1 MSRTKK
7 YVAGLY
13 CRLSKDDGN
22 SVESMSI
29 WSQKVM
35 LKQYA
40 ESNGIAIYDY
50 YVDDGYSGTN
60 FERPS
65 FKKMITDIE
74 NGKINCVITKDL
86 SRLGRNY
93 LQSGAYI
100 EMYFP
105 QKNIRYIAITDGIDT
120 LNSNQNDIMP
130 FKNILNEM
138 YAKDTSKKV
147 KSAIQSRMREGTYIG
162 SKAPFGYL
170 KDPNNKRRLIIDE
183 KTKPIIEL
191 IYKLCLEGKGT
202 QLISQEL
209 MKRKIPRPSA
219 FVENAE
225 KLYGLTEENKYQW
238 SHRMVLNVL
247 RDPVYCGNM
256 ARNKRPTLSFKNSK
270 RMYIPKSDYIYAR
283 NTHEGIV
290 SEEVWEQV
298 QTMVDKRKCNN
309 KKGLY
314 YDNIFQGLVRCPK
327 CGYALTPKTDYRL
340 KKKEL
345 IDFVHFSCSTYKK
358 YGVNACSSHR
368 IEARDLY
375 NIVLEDIQ
383 YHGSM
388 ALSAKED
395 FVEKIIEKIE
405 VEKIDEGKELS
416 NKLELKKNQLAEL
429 DRSYEQLYEDR
440 LEGNITERNFNLMNV
455 SISKKQDKLIE
466 EIKVLEGDIEVS
478 FETEDNY
485 KKFMNN
491 ISKYAKIKSL
501 NRYILNQIIDKIYVY
516 DKEEIDGQI
525 SQKVEIH
532 YKFIGK
538 LNWPLRTTHQIFLKG
553 QAGLLG
559 REMRI
564 RKSIYL
570 DM

>member
-1 MSRTKK
+1 MGRTKK

-35 LKQYA
+35 LKQFA
-40 ESNGIAIYDY
+40 ESNSIAIYDY

-383 YHGSM
+383 YHGNM

-485 KKFMNN
+485 KKFMDN

-538 LNWPLRTTHQIFLKG
+538 LN
-553 QAGLLG
+553 
-559 REMRI
+559 
-564 RKSIYL
+564 
-570 DM
+570 

>member
-40 ESNGIAIYDY
+40 ESNSIAIYDY

-270 RMYIPKSDYIYAR
+270 RMYIPKSDYIYAKD
-283 NTHEGIV
+283 THEGIV
-290 SEEVWEQV
+290 SEEIWEQV
-298 QTMVDKRKCNN
+298 QTMIDKRKCNN

-383 YHGSM
+383 YHGNM

-485 KKFMNN
+485 KKFMDN

-538 LNWPLRTTHQIFLKG
+538 LN
-553 QAGLLG
+553 
-559 REMRI
+559 
-564 RKSIYL
+564 
-570 DM
+570 

>member
-1 MSRTKK
+1 MGRTKK

-40 ESNGIAIYDY
+40 ESNSIAIYDY

-270 RMYIPKSDYIYAR
+270 RLYIPKSDYIYAK

-501 NRYILNQIIDKIYVY
+501 NRYILNQIIDKIYVF

-538 LNWPLRTTHQIFLKG
+538 LN
-553 QAGLLG
+553 
-559 REMRI
+559 
-564 RKSIYL
+564 
-570 DM
+570 

>member
-1 MSRTKK
+1 LKLGRTKK

-35 LKQYA
+35 LKQFA
-40 ESNGIAIYDY
+40 ESNSIAIYDY

-256 ARNKRPTLSFKNSK
+256 ARNKRPTLSFKDSK
-270 RMYIPKSDYIYAR
+270 RMYIPKSDYIYAKD
-283 NTHEGIV
+283 THEGIV
-290 SEEVWEQV
+290 SEEIWEQV
-298 QTMVDKRKCNN
+298 QTMIDKRKCNN

-327 CGYALTPKTDYRL
+327 CGYTLTPKTDYRL

-383 YHGSM
+383 YHGNM

-485 KKFMNN
+485 KKFMDN

-538 LNWPLRTTHQIFLKG
+538 LN
-553 QAGLLG
+553 
-559 REMRI
+559 
-564 RKSIYL
+564 
-570 DM
+570 

>member
-40 ESNGIAIYDY
+40 ESNNIAIYDY

-270 RMYIPKSDYIYAR
+270 RMYIPKSDYIYAKD
-283 NTHEGIV
+283 THEGIV
-290 SEEVWEQV
+290 SEEIWEQV
-298 QTMVDKRKCNN
+298 QTMIDKRKCNN

-416 NKLELKKNQLAEL
+416 KKLELKKNQLAEL

-485 KKFMNN
+485 KKFMDN

-501 NRYILNQIIDKIYVY
+501 NRYILNQVIDKIYVY

-538 LNWPLRTTHQIFLKG
+538 LN
-553 QAGLLG
+553 
-559 REMRI
+559 
-564 RKSIYL
+564 
-570 DM
+570 

>member
-1 MSRTKK
+1 MGRTKK

-40 ESNGIAIYDY
+40 ESNSIAIYDY
-50 YVDDGYSGTN
+50 YVDDGFSGTN

-270 RMYIPKSDYIYAR
+270 RQYIPKSDYIYAK

-290 SEEVWEQV
+290 SEEIWEQV

-501 NRYILNQIIDKIYVY
+501 NRYILNQVIDKIYVY

-538 LNWPLRTTHQIFLKG
+538 LN
-553 QAGLLG
+553 
-559 REMRI
+559 
-564 RKSIYL
+564 
-570 DM
+570 

>member
-29 WSQKVM
+29 WSQKVI
-35 LKQYA
+35 LKQFA
-40 ESNGIAIYDY
+40 ESNSIAIYDY

-170 KDPNNKRRLIIDE
+170 KDPDNKRRLIIDE

-270 RMYIPKSDYIYAR
+270 RMYIPKSDYIYAKD
-283 NTHEGIV
+283 THEGIV
-290 SEEVWEQV
+290 SEEIWEQV
-298 QTMVDKRKCNN
+298 QTMIDKRKCNN

-383 YHGSM
+383 YHGNM

-538 LNWPLRTTHQIFLKG
+538 LN
-553 QAGLLG
+553 
-559 REMRI
+559 
-564 RKSIYL
+564 
-570 DM
+570 

>member
-1 MSRTKK
+1 MGRTKK

-40 ESNGIAIYDY
+40 ESNSIAIYDY
-50 YVDDGYSGTN
+50 YVDDGFSGTN

-74 NGKINCVITKDL
+74 DGKINCVITKDL

-270 RMYIPKSDYIYAR
+270 RLYIPKSDYIYAK

-290 SEEVWEQV
+290 SEEIWEQV

-501 NRYILNQIIDKIYVY
+501 NRYILNQIIDKIYVF

-538 LNWPLRTTHQIFLKG
+538 LN
-553 QAGLLG
+553 
-559 REMRI
+559 
-564 RKSIYL
+564 
-570 DM
+570 

>member
-1 MSRTKK
+1 MGRTKK

-40 ESNGIAIYDY
+40 ESNSIAIYDY
-50 YVDDGYSGTN
+50 YVDDGFSGTN

-270 RMYIPKSDYIYAR
+270 RLYIPKSDYIYAK

-309 KKGLY
+309 KMGLY

-383 YHGSM
+383 YHGNM

-416 NKLELKKNQLAEL
+416 NKLEIKKNQLAEL

-466 EIKVLEGDIEVS
+466 EIKVLEGDIEES
-478 FETEDNY
+478 FETQDNY

-501 NRYILNQIIDKIYVY
+501 NRYILNQVIDKIYVY

-538 LNWPLRTTHQIFLKG
+538 LN
-553 QAGLLG
+553 
-559 REMRI
+559 
-564 RKSIYL
+564 
-570 DM
+570 

>member
-1 MSRTKK
+1 MGRTKK

-35 LKQYA
+35 LKQFA
-40 ESNGIAIYDY
+40 ESNSIAIYDY

-209 MKRKIPRPSA
+209 MSRKIPRPSA

-270 RMYIPKSDYIYAR
+270 RMYIPKSDYIYAK

-290 SEEVWEQV
+290 SEEIWEQV

-383 YHGSM
+383 YHGNM

-485 KKFMNN
+485 KKFMDN

-538 LNWPLRTTHQIFLKG
+538 LN
-553 QAGLLG
+553 
-559 REMRI
+559 
-564 RKSIYL
+564 
-570 DM
+570 

>member
-35 LKQYA
+35 LKQFA
-40 ESNGIAIYDY
+40 ESNSIAIYDY

-170 KDPNNKRRLIIDE
+170 KDPDNKRRLIIDE

-270 RMYIPKSDYIYAR
+270 RMYIPKSDYIYAKD
-283 NTHEGIV
+283 THEGIV
-290 SEEVWEQV
+290 SEEIWEQV
-298 QTMVDKRKCNN
+298 QTMIDKRKCNN

-383 YHGSM
+383 YHGNM

-501 NRYILNQIIDKIYVY
+501 NRYILNQIINKIYVY

-538 LNWPLRTTHQIFLKG
+538 LN
-553 QAGLLG
+553 
-559 REMRI
+559 
-564 RKSIYL
+564 
-570 DM
+570 

>member
-105 QKNIRYIAITDGIDT
+105 QKNIRYIAVTDGIDT
-120 LNSNQNDIMP
+120 LNSSQNDIMP

-270 RMYIPKSDYIYAR
+270 RLYIPKSDYIYAR

-290 SEEVWEQV
+290 SEEIWEQV

-383 YHGSM
+383 YHGNM
-388 ALSAKED
+388 ALSSKED
-395 FVEKIIEKIE
+395 FVEKILEKIE

-485 KKFMNN
+485 KKFMDN

-538 LNWPLRTTHQIFLKG
+538 LN
-553 QAGLLG
+553 
-559 REMRI
+559 
-564 RKSIYL
+564 
-570 DM
+570 

>member
-1 MSRTKK
+1 LSRTKK

-35 LKQYA
+35 LKQFA
-40 ESNGIAIYDY
+40 ESNSIAIYDY
-50 YVDDGYSGTN
+50 YVDDVYSGTN

-170 KDPNNKRRLIIDE
+170 KDPDNKRRLIIDE

-270 RMYIPKSDYIYAR
+270 RMYIPKSDYIYAKD
-283 NTHEGIV
+283 THEGIV
-290 SEEVWEQV
+290 SEEIWEQV
-298 QTMVDKRKCNN
+298 QTMIDKRKCNN

-383 YHGSM
+383 YHGNM

-538 LNWPLRTTHQIFLKG
+538 LN
-553 QAGLLG
+553 
-559 REMRI
+559 
-564 RKSIYL
+564 
-570 DM
+570 

>member
-1 MSRTKK
+1 MGRTKK

-40 ESNGIAIYDY
+40 ESNSIAIYDY
-50 YVDDGYSGTN
+50 YVDDGFSGTN

-270 RMYIPKSDYIYAR
+270 RLYIPKSDYIYAK

-309 KKGLY
+309 KMGLY

-383 YHGSM
+383 YHGNM

-455 SISKKQDKLIE
+455 SIPKKQDKLIE
-466 EIKVLEGDIEVS
+466 EIKVLEGDIEES
-478 FETEDNY
+478 FETQDNY

-501 NRYILNQIIDKIYVY
+501 NRYILNQIIDKIYVF

-538 LNWPLRTTHQIFLKG
+538 LN
-553 QAGLLG
+553 
-559 REMRI
+559 
-564 RKSIYL
+564 
-570 DM
+570 

>member
-1 MSRTKK
+1 MGRTKK

-35 LKQYA
+35 LKQFA
-40 ESNGIAIYDY
+40 ESNSIAIYDY

-270 RMYIPKSDYIYAR
+270 RMYIPKSDYIYAKD
-283 NTHEGIV
+283 THEGIV
-290 SEEVWEQV
+290 SEEIWEQV
-298 QTMVDKRKCNN
+298 QTMIDKRKCNN

-383 YHGSM
+383 YHGNM

-485 KKFMNN
+485 KKFMDN

-538 LNWPLRTTHQIFLKG
+538 LN
-553 QAGLLG
+553 
-559 REMRI
+559 
-564 RKSIYL
+564 
-570 DM
+570 

>member
-35 LKQYA
+35 LKQFA
-40 ESNGIAIYDY
+40 ESNSIAIYDY

-170 KDPNNKRRLIIDE
+170 KDPDNKRRLIIDE

-270 RMYIPKSDYIYAR
+270 RMYIPKSDYIYAKD
-283 NTHEGIV
+283 THEGIV
-290 SEEVWEQV
+290 SEEIWEQV
-298 QTMVDKRKCNN
+298 QTMIDKRKCNN

-383 YHGSM
+383 YHGNM

-416 NKLELKKNQLAEL
+416 NKLELKKDQLAEL

-538 LNWPLRTTHQIFLKG
+538 LN
-553 QAGLLG
+553 
-559 REMRI
+559 
-564 RKSIYL
+564 
-570 DM
+570 

>member
-1 MSRTKK
+1 MGRTKK

-40 ESNGIAIYDY
+40 ESNSIAIYDY

-191 IYKLCLEGKGT
+191 IYKLCLDGKGT

-209 MKRKIPRPSA
+209 MNRKIPRPSA

-290 SEEVWEQV
+290 SEEIWEQV

-358 YGVNACSSHR
+358 YGVNSCSSHR

-485 KKFMNN
+485 KKFMDN

-538 LNWPLRTTHQIFLKG
+538 LN
-553 QAGLLG
+553 
-559 REMRI
+559 
-564 RKSIYL
+564 
-570 DM
+570 

>member
-1 MSRTKK
+1 LKLGRTKK

-35 LKQYA
+35 LKQFA
-40 ESNGIAIYDY
+40 ESNSIAIYDY

-270 RMYIPKSDYIYAR
+270 RMYIPKSDYIYAKD
-283 NTHEGIV
+283 THEGIV
-290 SEEVWEQV
+290 SEEIWEQV
-298 QTMVDKRKCNN
+298 QTMIDKRKCNN

-327 CGYALTPKTDYRL
+327 CGYTLTPKTDYRL

-383 YHGSM
+383 YHGNM

-429 DRSYEQLYEDR
+429 DRSYEQLYEDK

-485 KKFMNN
+485 KKFMDN

-538 LNWPLRTTHQIFLKG
+538 LN
-553 QAGLLG
+553 
-559 REMRI
+559 
-564 RKSIYL
+564 
-570 DM
+570 

>member
-1 MSRTKK
+1 MGRTKK

-35 LKQYA
+35 LKQFA
-40 ESNGIAIYDY
+40 ESNSIAIYDY

-170 KDPNNKRRLIIDE
+170 KDPDNKRRLIIDE

-270 RMYIPKSDYIYAR
+270 RMYIPKSDYIYAKD
-283 NTHEGIV
+283 THEGIV
-290 SEEVWEQV
+290 SEEIWEQV
-298 QTMVDKRKCNN
+298 QTMIDKRKCNN

-327 CGYALTPKTDYRL
+327 CGYALTLKTDYRL

-383 YHGSM
+383 YHGNM

-491 ISKYAKIKSL
+491 ISKYAKIKSI

-538 LNWPLRTTHQIFLKG
+538 LN
-553 QAGLLG
+553 
-559 REMRI
+559 
-564 RKSIYL
+564 
-570 DM
+570 

>member
-35 LKQYA
+35 LKQFA
-40 ESNGIAIYDY
+40 ESNSIAIYDY
-50 YVDDGYSGTN
+50 YVDDGFSGTN

-538 LNWPLRTTHQIFLKG
+538 LN
-553 QAGLLG
+553 
-559 REMRI
+559 
-564 RKSIYL
+564 
-570 DM
+570 

>member
-1 MSRTKK
+1 
-7 YVAGLY
+7 
-13 CRLSKDDGN
+13 
-22 SVESMSI
+22 
-29 WSQKVM
+29 M
-35 LKQYA
+35 LKQFA
-40 ESNGIAIYDY
+40 ESNSIAIYDY

-170 KDPNNKRRLIIDE
+170 KDPDNKRRLIIDE

-209 MKRKIPRPSA
+209 MKRKIPRPSV

-270 RMYIPKSDYIYAR
+270 RMYIPKSDYIYAKD
-283 NTHEGIV
+283 THEGIV
-290 SEEVWEQV
+290 SEEIWEQV
-298 QTMVDKRKCNN
+298 QTMIDKRKCNN

-383 YHGSM
+383 YHGNM

-538 LNWPLRTTHQIFLKG
+538 LN
-553 QAGLLG
+553 
-559 REMRI
+559 
-564 RKSIYL
+564 
-570 DM
+570 

>member
-1 MSRTKK
+1 MGRTKK

-35 LKQYA
+35 LKQFA
-40 ESNGIAIYDY
+40 ESNSIAIYDY

-256 ARNKRPTLSFKNSK
+256 ARNKRPTLSFKDSK
-270 RMYIPKSDYIYAR
+270 RMYIPKSDYIYAKD
-283 NTHEGIV
+283 THEGIV
-290 SEEVWEQV
+290 SEEIWEQV
-298 QTMVDKRKCNN
+298 QTMIDKRKCNN

-327 CGYALTPKTDYRL
+327 CGYTLTPKTDYRL

-383 YHGSM
+383 YHGNM

-485 KKFMNN
+485 KKFMDN

-538 LNWPLRTTHQIFLKG
+538 LNWPLQTTHQTL
-553 QAGLLG
+553 
-559 REMRI
+559 
-564 RKSIYL
+564 
-570 DM
+570 

>member
-35 LKQYA
+35 LKQFA
-40 ESNGIAIYDY
+40 ESNSIAIYDY

-270 RMYIPKSDYIYAR
+270 RMYIPKSDYIYAKD
-283 NTHEGIV
+283 THEGIV
-290 SEEVWEQV
+290 SEEIWEQV
-298 QTMVDKRKCNN
+298 QTMIDKRKCNN

-485 KKFMNN
+485 KKFVNN

-501 NRYILNQIIDKIYVY
+501 NRYILNQVIDKIYVY

-538 LNWPLRTTHQIFLKG
+538 LN
-553 QAGLLG
+553 
-559 REMRI
+559 
-564 RKSIYL
+564 
-570 DM
+570 

>member
-1 MSRTKK
+1 MGRTKK

-35 LKQYA
+35 LKQFA

-270 RMYIPKSDYIYAR
+270 RMYIPKSDYIYAKD
-283 NTHEGIV
+283 THEGIV
-290 SEEVWEQV
+290 SEEIWGQV
-298 QTMVDKRKCNN
+298 QTMIDKRKCNN

-340 KKKEL
+340 KKKEP

-538 LNWPLRTTHQIFLKG
+538 LN
-553 QAGLLG
+553 
-559 REMRI
+559 
-564 RKSIYL
+564 
-570 DM
+570 

>member
-1 MSRTKK
+1 MGRTKK

-40 ESNGIAIYDY
+40 ESNSIAIYDY

-270 RMYIPKSDYIYAR
+270 RMYIPKSDYIYAKD
-283 NTHEGIV
+283 THEGIV
-290 SEEVWEQV
+290 SEEIWEQV
-298 QTMVDKRKCNN
+298 QTMIDKRKCNN

-485 KKFMNN
+485 KKFMDN

-538 LNWPLRTTHQIFLKG
+538 LN
-553 QAGLLG
+553 
-559 REMRI
+559 
-564 RKSIYL
+564 
-570 DM
+570 

>member
-1 MSRTKK
+1 MGRTKK

-40 ESNGIAIYDY
+40 ESNSIAIYDY

-170 KDPNNKRRLIIDE
+170 KDTNNKRRLIIDE

-209 MKRKIPRPSA
+209 MNRKIPRPSA

-270 RMYIPKSDYIYAR
+270 RMYIPKSDYIYAKD
-283 NTHEGIV
+283 THEGIV
-290 SEEVWEQV
+290 SEEIWEQV
-298 QTMVDKRKCNN
+298 QTMIDKRKCNN

-485 KKFMNN
+485 KKFMDN

-538 LNWPLRTTHQIFLKG
+538 LN
-553 QAGLLG
+553 
-559 REMRI
+559 
-564 RKSIYL
+564 
-570 DM
+570 

>member
-1 MSRTKK
+1 
-7 YVAGLY
+7 
-13 CRLSKDDGN
+13 
-22 SVESMSI
+22 
-29 WSQKVM
+29 M
-35 LKQYA
+35 LKQFA
-40 ESNGIAIYDY
+40 ESNSIAIYDY

-65 FKKMITDIE
+65 FKKMITYIE

-170 KDPNNKRRLIIDE
+170 KDPDNKRRLIIDE

-270 RMYIPKSDYIYAR
+270 RMYIPKSDYIYAKD
-283 NTHEGIV
+283 THEGIV
-290 SEEVWEQV
+290 SEEIWEQV
-298 QTMVDKRKCNN
+298 QTMIDKRKCNN

-383 YHGSM
+383 YHGNM

-538 LNWPLRTTHQIFLKG
+538 LN
-553 QAGLLG
+553 
-559 REMRI
+559 
-564 RKSIYL
+564 
-570 DM
+570 

>member
-35 LKQYA
+35 LKQFA
-40 ESNGIAIYDY
+40 ESNSIAIYDY

-170 KDPNNKRRLIIDE
+170 KDPDNKRRLIIDE

-270 RMYIPKSDYIYAR
+270 RMYIPKSDYIYAKD
-283 NTHEGIV
+283 THEGIV
-290 SEEVWEQV
+290 SEEIWEQV
-298 QTMVDKRKCNN
+298 QTMIDKRKCNN

-383 YHGSM
+383 YHGNM

-455 SISKKQDKLIE
+455 SISKKQDKLID
-466 EIKVLEGDIEVS
+466 EIKVLEGNIEVS

-538 LNWPLRTTHQIFLKG
+538 LN
-553 QAGLLG
+553 
-559 REMRI
+559 
-564 RKSIYL
+564 
-570 DM
+570 

>member
-35 LKQYA
+35 LKQFA
-40 ESNGIAIYDY
+40 ESNSIAIYDY
-50 YVDDGYSGTN
+50 YVDDGFSGTN

-270 RMYIPKSDYIYAR
+270 RLYIPKSDYIYAK

-290 SEEVWEQV
+290 SEEIWEQV

-501 NRYILNQIIDKIYVY
+501 NRYILNQIIDKIYVF

-538 LNWPLRTTHQIFLKG
+538 LN
-553 QAGLLG
+553 
-559 REMRI
+559 
-564 RKSIYL
+564 
-570 DM
+570 